1 MTRPAIAPLLLLI
14 SATCAVAD
22 DGRPPIIDVHIHVY
36 NEDPRWT
43 LKAPNPATGEPL
55 TVLGEEAHMRATLE
69 RMRRHNVVKAVASN
83 YHDVV
88 LRWREAAPDRI
99 LPSYGFNDP
108 REVDLGFIRKEHAA
122 GRILA
127 LGEIG
132 AQYAGLAPNDP
143 ALDPIYALAEELD
156 LPVGI
161 HVGVTKPGGIYD
173 AYPNYRVALGDP
185 LLLEEVLVRHRK
197 LRLYVMHAGWPMLD
211 NMVALMWAHPQVYVD
226 ISVINWGL
234 PRAEFHA
241 YLRRLIEAGF
251 GKRILFGSDQMVWP
265 DAITLAI
272 DGVESAEFLTEEQ
285 KRDIFYNNAVE
296 FFDLGE

>member
-1 MTRPAIAPLLLLI
+1 MTRLSITTLLVVI
-14 SATCAVAD
+14 SAACAAAD
-22 DGRPPIIDVHIHVY
+22 EGPPPIIDVHIHVY
-36 NEDPRWT
+36 DEDPRWT
-43 LKAPNPATGEPL
+43 FKAPNPVTGEPL

-69 RMRRHNVVKAVASN
+69 RMRKHNVVKAVASN

-99 LPSYGFNDP
+99 LPSYGFSDS
-108 REVDLGFIRKEHAA
+108 REVDLDFIRAEHSA

-127 LGEIG
+127 LGEIA
-132 AQYAGLAPNDP
+132 AQYVGLAPNDS
-143 ALDPIYALAEELD
+143 ALEPIYELAEELD

-161 HVGVTKPGGIYD
+161 HVGLTKPGGIYD
-173 AYPNYRVALGDP
+173 AYPGYRAALGDP
-185 LLLEEVLVRHRK
+185 LLLEEVLVRHPK
-197 LRLYVMHAGWPMLD
+197 MRLYVMHAGWPMLD

-226 ISVINWGL
+226 ISVINWAL

-241 YLRRLIEAGF
+241 YLRRLVESGF

-265 DAITLAI
+265 EAISLAI

-285 KRDIFYNNAVE
+285 KRDIFYNNAVT
-296 FFDLGE
+296 FFSLDE